1 VDLARMM
8 GAGASNAGTTVFNEI
23 GARMTYDQSRVAIR
37 DLRFNAGLLGA
48 TGTVD
53 VDANGTMSGV
63 LRAEMRMPSGNTQRA
78 NIALSGNLN
87 QGIQAK
93 R

>member
-1 VDLARMM
+1 MARMM
-8 GAGASNAGTTVFNEI
+8 GAGASSSGTTVFNEI
-23 GARMTYDQSRVAIR
+23 GARMTYDQSRIAIR

-53 VDANGTMSGV
+53 VDPSGVMSGT
-63 LRAEMRMPSGNTQRA
+63 LRAEMRMPTGASQRA
-78 NIALSGNLN
+78 SISLSGNLG